1 MKKWFLIFIV
11 SLFIIFGFI
20 LARDFYISKKRS
32 IAHAHDCCSWCRAGE
47 MCPDVCLPCCD
58 KKNIWNIILLKK
70 TKQKIM
76 EYNKICEKF

>member
-32 IAHAHDCCSWCRAGE
+32 IAHAHDCCSWCRTGE
-47 MCPDVCLPCCD
+47 MCLTVCLPCCD
-58 KKNIWNIILLKK
+58 KSYEHIILLKK

-76 EYNKICEKF
+76 ENNKNCANF